1 MKVLLT
7 GGAGFIGRAVHD
19 QLAAAG
25 DTIEVFDRI
34 LDRRDNIIDHDRLAA
49 AASGC
54 DAVIHLAAKV
64 GLGVNIGDIDEYA
77 LHNDYGT
84 AMALRVAA
92 EEGISRFV
100 YASSMVVYGE
110 GRYRCA
116 NHGSV
121 RLPPRRQDDLDAG
134 RFDPRCPLCGN
145 DLLPELVPESA
156 SLDPRNSYAATKV
169 HGEQLAGIWSRETGG
184 TVPALRFH
192 NVYGPGMPRD
202 TPYAGVASIFS
213 LLRGNPP
220 RVFEDGCQ
228 RRNFIHVS
236 DVASAVLAAL
246 HAQLPAQLTP
256 LNIGTPWVTAV
267 GEMATQLRRVLGGPA
282 PVVTGEYRL
291 GDVRHITADCSA
303 AERVLG
309 WRAQIDLATG
319 LADLS
324 ASMAARATTGTDKSA
339 LGAVRGRGRA
349 SRGHG
354 RPG

>member
-7 GGAGFIGRAVHD
+7 GGAGFVGRAVHD

-25 DTIEVFDRI
+25 HEIRVFDRI
-34 LDRRDNIIDHDRLAA
+34 LDRRDDITDHDRLAT

-54 DAVIHLAAKV
+54 DTIVHLAAKV
-64 GLGVNIGDIDEYA
+64 GLGVNIRDIDDYV

-92 EEGISRFV
+92 EVGVSRLV

-110 GRYRCA
+110 GCYRCA
-116 NHGSV
+116 AHGLV
-121 RLPPRRQDDLDAG
+121 RPPPRRRDDLDAG
-134 RFDPRCPLCGN
+134 RFDPLCPACGD
-145 DLLPELVPESA
+145 DLSPELVAESA
-156 SLDPRNSYAATKV
+156 PLDPRNAYAATKA
-169 HGEQLAGIWSRETGG
+169 HGEQLAAVWSRETSG
-184 TVPALRFH
+184 TVAALRFH
-192 NVYGPGMPRD
+192 NVYGPGMPRN
-202 TPYAGVASIFS
+202 TPYAGVASIFTDS
-213 LLRGNPP
+213 LLRGESP

-236 DVASAVLAAL
+236 DVAVAVLASLQAR
-246 HAQLPAQLTP
+246 LPVALTP
-256 LNIGTPWVTAV
+256 LNIGTPWVMTV
-267 GEMATQLRRVLGGPA
+267 GEMAAELSRSLSGPA

-309 WRAQIDLATG
+309 WRAQIDLAHG

-324 ASMAARATTGTDKSA
+324 ASVVALAATDADNSA
-339 LGAVRGRGRA
+339 
-349 SRGHG
+349 
-354 RPG
+354 

>member
-1 MKVLLT
+1 VKVLLT
-7 GGAGFIGRAVHD
+7 GGAGFVGRAVHD
-19 QLAAAG
+19 QLVVAG
-25 DTIEVFDRI
+25 YPARVFDRI
-34 LDRRDNIIDHDRLAA
+34 LERRDDITDHDRLAT

-54 DAVIHLAAKV
+54 DTVVHLAAKV
-64 GLGVNIGDIDEYA
+64 GLGVNIRDIDDYA

-92 EEGISRFV
+92 EAGISRFI

-116 NHGSV
+116 VHGLV
-121 RLPPRRQDDLDAG
+121 RPPPRLRDDLDAG
-134 RFDPRCPLCGN
+134 RFDPLCPTCGD
-145 DLLPELVPESA
+145 DLHPELVAESA
-156 SLDPRNSYAATKV
+156 LLDPRNAYAATKA
-169 HGEQLAGIWSRETGG
+169 HGEQLAAVWSRETSG
-184 TVPALRFH
+184 TVAALRFH

-202 TPYAGVASIFS
+202 TPYAGVASIFTDS
-213 LLRGNPP
+213 LLRGESP

-236 DVASAVLAAL
+236 DVAAAVLAAL
-246 HAQLPAQLTP
+246 QAQLPVGMVTP
-256 LNIGTPWVTAV
+256 LNIGTPWVMTV
-267 GEMATQLRRVLGGPA
+267 GEMAAELSRSLGGPA

-309 WRAQIDLATG
+309 WRAQIDLARG

-324 ASMAARATTGTDKSA
+324 ESEG
-339 LGAVRGRGRA
+339 
-349 SRGHG
+349 
-354 RPG
+354 P

>member
-1 MKVLLT
+1 VKVLLT
-7 GGAGFIGRAVHD
+7 GGAGFVGRAVHD
-19 QLAAAG
+19 QLAVAG
-25 DTIEVFDRI
+25 YPARVFDRI
-34 LDRRDNIIDHDRLAA
+34 LERRDDITDHDRLAT

-54 DAVIHLAAKV
+54 DTVVHLAAKV
-64 GLGVNIGDIDEYA
+64 GLGVNIRDIDDYA

-92 EEGISRFV
+92 EAGISRFI

-116 NHGSV
+116 VHGLV
-121 RLPPRRQDDLDAG
+121 RPPPRLRDDLDAG
-134 RFDPRCPLCGN
+134 RFDPLCPTCGD
-145 DLLPELVPESA
+145 DLHPELVAESA
-156 SLDPRNSYAATKV
+156 LLDPRNAYAATKA
-169 HGEQLAGIWSRETGG
+169 HGEQLAAVWSRETSG
-184 TVPALRFH
+184 TVAALRFH

-202 TPYAGVASIFS
+202 TPYAGVASIFTDS
-213 LLRGNPP
+213 LLRGESP

-236 DVASAVLAAL
+236 DVAAAVLAAL
-246 HAQLPAQLTP
+246 QAQLPVGMVTP
-256 LNIGTPWVTAV
+256 LNIGTPWVMTV
-267 GEMATQLRRVLGGPA
+267 GEMAAELSRSLGGPA

-309 WRAQIDLATG
+309 WRAQIDLAHG

-324 ASMAARATTGTDKSA
+324 APMAARAATDADKSVK
-339 LGAVRGRGRA
+339 G
-349 SRGHG
+349 
-354 RPG
+354 